1 MNRNERGLWWRQ
13 MLGRGGGLS
22 GLAFTGGVA
31 SIFAREMERGV
42 QTTRALD
49 EKVLAAN
56 RELDRRLLEAHKL
69 KDAAMVE
76 GLFSA
81 APDVFFI
88 SPGGSLNK
96 GRDSIRRSFQLF
108 FDHLESIHGDI
119 KEISYIPAGD
129 GVIAVGTVIYA
140 RKPKSAPADQRI
152 LIWADYRPL
161 DGGKWVYVFRHAH
174 WPVETSNPA
183 ATRE

>member
-1 MNRNERGLWWRQ
+1 MV
-13 MLGRGGGLS
+13 GRAGGLS
-22 GLAFTGGVA
+22 GLGLTGGVA

-81 APDVFFI
+81 SPDVFFI

-108 FDHLESIHGDI
+108 FDHLESIQGDI

-129 GVIAVGTVIYA
+129 GVIAVGTLIYS
-140 RKPKSAPADQRI
+140 RKTKSAPAEQGVVV
-152 LIWADYRPL
+152 WPDYRRL
-161 DGGKWVYVFRHAH
+161 GVGSCVYRFLH
-174 WPVETSNPA
+174 
-183 ATRE
+183 

>member
-1 MNRNERGLWWRQ
+1 MNRNEKALSRRQ
-13 MLGRGGGLS
+13 MLGRAAGLS

-31 SIFAREMERGV
+31 SIFAREMERGF
-42 QTTRALD
+42 QTARALD

-81 APDVFFI
+81 SPDVFFI

-108 FDHLESIHGDI
+108 FDRLESIQGDI

-129 GVIAVGTVIYA
+129 GVIAVGTVIYS
-140 RKPKSAPADQRI
+140 RKPKSAPADQRVV
-152 LIWADYRPL
+152 IWTDYRRL
-161 DGGKWVYVFRHAH
+161 EGGKWVYVFRHAH

>member
-1 MNRNERGLWWRQ
+1 MNRNEKALSRRQ
-13 MLGRGGGLS
+13 MLGRAAGLS

-42 QTTRALD
+42 QTARALD
-49 EKVLAAN
+49 EIVLAAN

-76 GLFSA
+76 GLFA
-81 APDVFFI
+81 ASPDVFFI

-108 FDHLESIHGDI
+108 FEHLESIQGDI
-119 KEISYIPAGD
+119 KEISYIPAGG
-129 GVIAVGTVIYA
+129 GVIAVGTVIYS
-140 RKPKSAPADQRI
+140 RKPKSAPADQRL
-152 LIWADYRPL
+152 LIWTDYRPL
-161 DGGKWVYVFRHAH
+161 ADGKWVYVFRIPT
-174 WPVETSNPA
+174 WPIETSNPPP
-183 ATRE
+183 TFT

>member
-1 MNRNERGLWWRQ
+1 MNRNEKALSRRQ
-13 MLGRGGGLS
+13 MLGTAAGLS

-42 QTTRALD
+42 QTARTLD
-49 EKVLAAN
+49 DKVLAAN

-81 APDVFFI
+81 SPDVFFI

-96 GRDSIRRSFQLF
+96 GRDSIPRSFQPF
-108 FDHLESIHGDI
+108 FDRLESIQGDI
-119 KEISYIPAGD
+119 KETSYIPPGD
-129 GVIAVGTVIYA
+129 GAIAVGTCAFA

-161 DGGKWVYVFRHAH
+161 DGGK
-174 WPVETSNPA
+174 
-183 ATRE
+183 